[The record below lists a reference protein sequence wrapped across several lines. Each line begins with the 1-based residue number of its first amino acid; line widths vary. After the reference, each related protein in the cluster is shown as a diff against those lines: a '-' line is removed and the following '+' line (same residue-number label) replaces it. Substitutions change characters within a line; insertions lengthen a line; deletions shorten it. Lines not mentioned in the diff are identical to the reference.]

1 MEKTV
6 KVRLPKARNGE
17 ETEVFVGLNGR
28 GYRIRKGME
37 VAVPEG
43 VAEVLRNAEAAED
56 RNEVFLE
63 ENTYI
68 DPL

>member
-1 MEKTV
+1 MRPTD
-6 KVRLPKARNGE
+6 KARNGE

-28 GYRIRKGME
+28 GYRIRKGVE
-37 VAVPEG
+37 VEVPES

-56 RNEVFLE
+56 SNEVFLE